1 MSRTSSARHPFRELA
16 RAVSWHRR
24 KLAVVAAVAAILL
37 GISAARPPEPPSVE
51 VVRAVRD
58 IPAGTALTAGDLRT
72 DRIPLS
78 AAPASPLTDAAAAV
92 GRTAAGSIGDGQVLT
107 ATNLG
112 TPRAGPGRVIA
123 PLRLAD
129 SQVAQLLRVGDR
141 VDVIAAGRSDGKA
154 QVIAGDVVVVGL
166 PHAADDGGL
175 ASGDS
180 GGQLVLVEVDLTTAT
195 TLNDVAASGRLSV
208 ALR

>member
-1 MSRTSSARHPFRELA
+1 M
-16 RAVSWHRR
+16 
-24 KLAVVAAVAAILL
+24 
-37 GISAARPPEPPSVE
+37 
-51 VVRAVRD
+51 
-58 IPAGTALTAGDLRT
+58 
-72 DRIPLS
+72 
-78 AAPASPLTDAAAAV
+78 
-92 GRTAAGSIGDGQVLT
+92 
-107 ATNLG
+107 
-112 TPRAGPGRVIA
+112 IA